1 LLSRIPDPNIWRI
14 NRATLALGIAYGMAI
29 SLLAVFLA
37 RAGYPKDDIGH
48 LAAAFALGL
57 TTFAVPVGALIR
69 RFSARAT
76 LVASLVGYA
85 VTVASFPFVVE
96 TFWLAAV
103 LRFLDGAASVGVWIS
118 CETIVLSRAQPA
130 HKAFVTTVYAL
141 AIGLG
146 YLIGPFAAKG
156 LLSLMAMR
164 HVFVVA
170 GTISL
175 LTAAYV
181 AITLDPDRQVERSE
195 AHLSGGVPMGRL
207 LRSIKTSCFGTFAYG
222 YFQSSV
228 VLFLPLYLMADK
240 GIAEDETILIPGFF
254 ALGMLLFTNLAGR
267 LGDRHGHLLLMRV
280 LTVVGTSMVL
290 GFVFLD
296 AYAPMAIAVAVAGA
310 TLAAISPLS
319 LALQGV
325 IVAPADYS
333 RANAAYNAF
342 YAGGMLIGPP
352 ISSVIFDRH
361 GGAAMLYHL
370 AALWTG
376 FFLFCLVFRRDDP
389 ALDEAPTRRR
399 LPRRQLSR
407 SSRR

>member
-1 LLSRIPDPNIWRI
+1 MLARIPDPNIWRI
-14 NRATLALGIAYGMAI
+14 NKATLSLGIAYGMAI

-57 TTFAVPVGALIR
+57 ATFAVPVGVIIR
-69 RFSARAT
+69 RFSARTT
-76 LVASLVGYA
+76 LVVSLLAYA
-85 VTVASFPFVVE
+85 VTVASFPYAVE
-96 TFWLAAV
+96 TFWLAIL

-118 CETIVLSRAQPA
+118 CETIVLSRAEPA

-156 LLSLMAMR
+156 LLALIEMR
-164 HVFVVA
+164 HIFVVA
-170 GTISL
+170 GVISL

-181 AITLDPDRQVERSE
+181 ALRLEPDAKVEPVEEGPAGTASVGQLVR
-195 AHLSGGVPMGRL
+195 A
-207 LRSIKTSCFGTFAYG
+207 IKTSCFGTFAYG

-240 GIAEDETILIPGFF
+240 GIAEDLTILIPGFF
-254 ALGMLLFTNLAGR
+254 ALGMLLFTNVAGR
-267 LGDRHGHLLLMRV
+267 LGDRFGHLLLMRI
-280 LTVVGTSMVL
+280 LTVIGTAMVL
-290 GFVFLD
+290 GFVVLD
-296 AYAPMAIAVAVAGA
+296 AYPLMALAVTVAGA
-310 TLAAISPLS
+310 TLAAITPLS

-325 IVAPADYS
+325 IVKPADYS
-333 RANAAYNAF
+333 RANSIYNAF
-342 YAGGMLIGPP
+342 YAVGMLLGPP
-352 ISSVIFDRH
+352 VSSHIFARY

-376 FFLFCLVFRRDDP
+376 FFVFCVVFRRDDP
-389 ALDEAPTRRR
+389 ATRLGVQPGLAEADSPT
-399 LPRRQLSR
+399 
-407 SSRR
+407 